1 MIVFFLLCFI
11 KLDEVFILI
20 NCLIVF
26 IIIDLFEFVLLFK
39 IVKLLENWI
48 FNFLIIVNCLID
60 KVCNINLLYFYN
72 KLKIFDLI
80 LLFVFLFW

>member
-20 NCLIVF
+20 NCFIVF